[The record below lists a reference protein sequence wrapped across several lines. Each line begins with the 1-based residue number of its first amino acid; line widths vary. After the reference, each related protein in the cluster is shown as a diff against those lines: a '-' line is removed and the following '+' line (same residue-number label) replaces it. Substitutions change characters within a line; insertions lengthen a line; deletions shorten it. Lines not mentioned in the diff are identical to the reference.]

1 MKEIAINRLS
11 EGIEERTRT
20 RGVRNSVAA
29 VYFRNAGCIYNDFR
43 TERIVTDTI
52 QLLIKAFGRGAGV
65 IKLTA
70 TTIKVG
76 EVVKRT
82 LGIDDTSKTVAIKL
96 GDFILSEFVSQEY
109 LNLEKEPFF
118 IIEELYIQG
127 KKTKFGHNPYL
138 LTLGSE
144 FPEIIVKP
152 TLRTGISMKKYE
164 PYKEGIRMVEG
175 VAENMGRG
183 NMDFKGI
190 EGTQFFKSLCKLE
203 SVKWTVNH
211 KIAEVS
217 KALKDK
223 LTCRYITVQ
232 DFDNNDCD
240 FDTYDIRRK
249 HKNKHL
255 NDIDLYHNGDM
266 FEPHKGNSTIIPI
279 LEKEMAAL
287 TKRLSKLK
295 NKEKIQEA
303 KDKLHIVHKRYNSE
317 SQKWTDKQHC
327 LKKQSVSSR
336 NKAIIETVHGG
347 EHDVGLLG
355 YGFYQSMFLD
365 YRGRIYSTDPFF
377 SYQSNDLARGHFLFA
392 EEKELDQKGV
402 EYTFIHAACSFNASY
417 SISELTDI
425 HWLEEDYATE
435 LKKDGLVDI
444 SVDKMS
450 VNDKHNWTVENID
463 MLLDIAENP
472 LDFVDLWMTAE
483 KPWVFL
489 SLCFEIG
496 GIVGAALTG
505 EPYKSGMPVAIDGV
519 NNGTQHLAA
528 MSRDEVAGKLVG
540 LSPLTIPKDFYLKIG
555 KGMIAVNKGTEV
567 GKKLDKMPMKL
578 IRKGISKRGSMT
590 RAYDAGPLKIGEII
604 YQDSYDA
611 GIVAKYKLTRSDAKS
626 LGRDLV
632 KVYDSVCSG
641 PVDIKKFLQALV
653 MHRIRIMDMKEV
665 SWVSPSG
672 FPVTTEKFVQV
683 KGYCKASINTKRIH
697 HVFLEATDNPATVE
711 HLSAIGANWVHSYD
725 AAHLSLVVNA
735 LDTNSFGAI
744 HDSYSCHA
752 SDVQQL
758 IDTTKDTFI
767 DMYADNVFDRM
778 REFIVH
784 GSFVD
789 IEDPQ
794 YGSLDLELIRESD
807 FFFC

>member
-11 EGIEERTRT
+11 EGIEERTRA
-20 RGVRNSVAA
+20 RGVRNSAAA

-43 TERIVTDTI
+43 TERIVNDTI
-52 QLLIKAFGRGAGV
+52 QMLIKSFGRGAGIV
-65 IKLTA
+65 KLTA

-76 EVVKRT
+76 DIVKKT
-82 LGIDDTSKTVAIKL
+82 LGIDDESKDISIKL

-109 LNLEKEPFF
+109 LNLEKEAFF
-118 IIEELYIQG
+118 SIEELYIQG

-138 LTLGSE
+138 LTIGSE
-144 FPEIIVKP
+144 FPEITIKP
-152 TLRTGISMKKYE
+152 RLRTGISLKKYQ
-164 PYKEGIRMVEG
+164 PYKEGRRMVEG

-183 NMDFKGI
+183 NMDFKNT
-190 EGTQFFKSLCKLE
+190 EDTQFFKSLNKLE
-203 SVKWTVNH
+203 AVKWTINH
-211 KIAEVS
+211 KVAEVS
-217 KALKDK
+217 KALKDR
-223 LTCRYITVQ
+223 LTCRYMTVQ
-232 DFDNNDCD
+232 DFEDNDYD
-240 FDTYDIRRK
+240 FDTYDIRRN

-255 NDIDLYHNGDM
+255 DGIDLYHNGAM
-266 FEPHKGNSTIIPI
+266 FEPHKGNSTTIPV
-279 LEKEMAAL
+279 LEKEMGAL

-295 NKEKIQEA
+295 NKGKIEET
-303 KDKLHIVHKRYNSE
+303 KDKLHLVHKRYNSE
-317 SQKWTDKQHC
+317 SQKWTDKQYC

-347 EHDVGLLG
+347 EHDVGWLG
-355 YGFYQSMFLD
+355 YEFYQSMFLD

-392 EEKELDQKGV
+392 EEKELNQEGV

-425 HWLEEDYATE
+425 HWLEEDYAAE
-435 LKKDGLVDI
+435 LNKDGLIDI

-463 MLLDIAENP
+463 MLLDVAENP
-472 LDFVDLWMTAE
+472 LDHVELWMSAE

-489 SLCFEIG
+489 SLCFEVG

-528 MSRDEVAGKLVG
+528 MSRDEAAGKLVG
-540 LSPLTIPKDFYLKIG
+540 LTPLTIPKDFYLKIG
-555 KGMIAVNKGTEV
+555 KGMLAKNKGTEV
-567 GKKLDKMPMKL
+567 GKKLDKIPMKL
-578 IRKGISKRGSMT
+578 VRKGISKRGAMT
-590 RAYDAGPLKIGEII
+590 RAYDAGALKIGEII

-611 GIVAKYKLTRSDAKS
+611 GIVAKYKLTRSDAKT

-641 PVDIKKFLQALV
+641 PVNIKRFLQALV
-653 MHRIRIMDMKEV
+653 THRILNMKMKEV

-683 KGYCKASINTKRIH
+683 KKLCKASINAQRIT
-697 HVFLEATDNPATVE
+697 HVYLEKTDRPATVE

-725 AAHLSLVVNA
+725 AAHLSLVVNE
-735 LDTNSFGAI
+735 LDTGSFGAI

-752 SDVQQL
+752 SDVQKM
-758 IDTTKDTFI
+758 IDTTKDVFI

-789 IEDPQ
+789 IEDPEC
-794 YGSLDLELIRESD
+794 GSLDLELIRDSD